1 MKYLHEKCDISP
13 TELLRIRYMDSD
25 KDWIDLR
32 CDDFDSLVDM
42 IETAEPIPDRE
53 DAVRIVL
60 KVSSDPSSKEPAT
73 QATSSQSS
81 EISSKSKRFYLPSP
95 NSKQNTSQKRFRSK
109 RNLNDNHEDN
119 SRPTLINLGD
129 DNQTSVVEDEPVG
142 FEYPNIEQ
150 YISATQKYFDKVET
164 DEQKLRVTIE
174 EKEQDLLELEES
186 FREPEDFIKLPL
198 CSYCHTP
205 GHNKT
210 NCLFTPCESASY
222 CHDIKR
228 HPDENKFLKEQKEEL
243 KTLKGKLHRLQDDLK
258 GKRQMLKGIQDI
270 LLLQKYKQIW

>member
-1 MKYLHEKCDISP
+1 MMSMKGKRYEFKVEYDSYGHHKNYSKFFLHEEEIKRFSSEFILVKYLHEKCDISP

-81 EISSKSKRFYLPSP
+81 EISSKSKRFYSPSP

-119 SRPTLINLGD
+119 SRPALINF
-129 DNQTSVVEDEPVG
+129 VEDEPD
-142 FEYPNIEQ
+142 FEYPN
-150 YISATQKYFDKVET
+150 F
-164 DEQKLRVTIE
+164 
-174 EKEQDLLELEES
+174 
-186 FREPEDFIKLPL
+186 
-198 CSYCHTP
+198 
-205 GHNKT
+205 
-210 NCLFTPCESASY
+210 
-222 CHDIKR
+222 
-228 HPDENKFLKEQKEEL
+228 
-243 KTLKGKLHRLQDDLK
+243 
-258 GKRQMLKGIQDI
+258 
-270 LLLQKYKQIW
+270 